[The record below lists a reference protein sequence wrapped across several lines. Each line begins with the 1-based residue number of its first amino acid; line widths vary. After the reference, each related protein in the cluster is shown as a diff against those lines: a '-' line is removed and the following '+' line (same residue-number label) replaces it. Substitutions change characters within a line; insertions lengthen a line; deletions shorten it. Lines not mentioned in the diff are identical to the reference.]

1 MRAILAV
8 WAYSDAYP
16 LRLVVLFIGG
26 FAISVVSGMIY
37 KIVPFLAWF
46 HLQAQLQA
54 RAGSIPTMKDMI
66 QTRRMRGQFRLH
78 LAACV
83 PLATAVLRG
92 RGGQRA
98 GAVGAAAVGQF
109 AFRRATLYPS
119 GWTFHLIP
127 GSACESTTRINNVEL
142 AQPFMR
148 MPCGSSNRR
157 TAARFR
163 TECGVLPSRAAQV

>member
-26 FAISVVSGMIY
+26 LAISVVSGMIY

-83 PLATAVLRG
+83 LLATAVLWG
-92 RGGQRA
+92 RRWPLR
-98 GAVGAAAVGQF
+98 GAACW
-109 AFRRATLYPS
+109 RCWR
-119 GWTFHLIP
+119 
-127 GSACESTTRINNVEL
+127 CC
-142 AQPFMR
+142 
-148 MPCGSSNRR
+148 CGSICFPPRDVISVR
-157 TAARFR
+157 
-163 TECGVLPSRAAQV
+163 VDVSLDSRVCLRVHNPHQ

>member
-83 PLATAVLRG
+83 LLATAVLWPPLAVA
-92 RGGQRA
+92 A
-98 GAVGAAAVGQF
+98 GSV
-109 AFRRATLYPS
+109 
-119 GWTFHLIP
+119 
-127 GSACESTTRINNVEL
+127 L
-142 AQPFMR
+142 ALLALLLWVNLL
-148 MPCGSSNRR
+148 S
-157 TAARFR
+157 AARRYIRQGGRF
-163 TECGVLPSRAAQV
+163 T